1 MPFLA
6 HVREKKIWD
15 RLPYFAKLIIII
27 NYYNFYQYFV
37 DFKQEKF
44 VKKLVSYLF
53 V

>member
-6 HVREKKIWD
+6 HVREKIWD

-27 NYYNFYQYFV
+27 NYYNFYQHFV

-44 VKKLVSYLF
+44 VEKLVSNLF